1 MEDAEMKDAEIKK
14 SEMKNTSENRE
25 DMYQKIAKMAES
37 EREEL
42 TKIRRD
48 FHRYPETGWLE
59 MRTSAKIAEYLKS
72 LGLEVLTGK
81 SVCRE
86 GARMAVPDGETLR
99 EHFEK
104 VKSQGAP
111 EEFLTEEM
119 GQGYTGVV
127 GILRCG
133 EGPVTALRFDIDA
146 LPMTRPPTRS
156 TARTGK
162 AFLLSTMG

>member
-1 MEDAEMKDAEIKK
+1 MSWKMREMKDAEIKIRDENTLRTGGYV
-14 SEMKNTSENRE
+14 SEDCENGR
-25 DMYQKIAKMAES
+25 S

-111 EEFLTEEM
+111 ENF
-119 GQGYTGVV
+119 
-127 GILRCG
+127 
-133 EGPVTALRFDIDA
+133 
-146 LPMTRPPTRS
+146 
-156 TARTGK
+156 
-162 AFLLSTMG
+162 

>member
-1 MEDAEMKDAEIKK
+1 MKDAEMKDAEIKNT
-14 SEMKNTSENRE
+14 EMKNTSENRE
-25 DMYQKIAKMAES
+25 DMYQKIAKMAEK

-86 GARMAVPDGETLR
+86 GARMAVPDGE
-99 EHFEK
+99 
-104 VKSQGAP
+104 
-111 EEFLTEEM
+111 
-119 GQGYTGVV
+119 
-127 GILRCG
+127 
-133 EGPVTALRFDIDA
+133 
-146 LPMTRPPTRS
+146 RS
-156 TARTGK
+156 ENTSRR
-162 AFLLSTMG
+162 